1 MNTDYIVLALIS
13 GIVGG
18 VALFLVLFKAAYEIG
33 RRVGVNQG
41 KNTIKEMSQEQIS
54 QKEISDSMERV
65 FIARSA
71 AEAEDYMK
79 RMTTKN

>member
-1 MNTDYIVLALIS
+1 MNTDYIALALIS
-13 GIVGG
+13 VAVGG
-18 VALFLVLFKAAYEIG
+18 VGLFLVLFRAAYEIG
-33 RRVGVNQG
+33 RSVGINQV
-41 KNTIKEMSQEQIS
+41 KNFIKEMSQEQIS

>member
-1 MNTDYIVLALIS
+1 MNTDYIALALIS
-13 GIVGG
+13 VAVGG

-33 RRVGVNQG
+33 RSVGVNQG
-41 KNTIKEMSQEQIS
+41 KNTIREMTIDKNLLEMD
-54 QKEISDSMERV
+54 EV